1 MYDNAKRHSTIVD
14 LNICK
19 KKMKWWTDKE
29 RRCFCFWC
37 MCLENLCSETSIL
50 NLKASPLASYRH
62 QLDQTL
68 HKSHIWSASSTKFKN
83 KINKTQTPCL
93 VAEKTWGKSKET
105 LQFEDRMTQ
114 LTWVEFL
121 SPFHFLPLSLFSKKK
136 RNRKKKKKKHSNV
149 WTIRSKFYFPISF
162 PSFPSNQTKNTAN
175 KSVSHNLQISALN
188 STPLRK
194 TPKLYD
200 STSKITSHKRN
211 RSNLTWNPWYKNTP
225 ISFYLLVSGRC
236 SFTSGKQTLPR
247 QKVRRKGVG
256 SEEDRRVTPTLTT
269 PNNNTHHPHYYIP
282 KNNQNPKKNK
292 KYCGRW
298 KQIKTRLFVMALVR
312 KGNYEFIYLHKI
324 W

>member
-1 MYDNAKRHSTIVD
+1 MCISSMAFEPSNQGVNPVKETGSDSQCPT
-14 LNICK
+14 K
-19 KKMKWWTDKE
+19 KKDMKWWTDKE

-62 QLDQTL
+62 QLDQIL

-105 LQFEDRMTQ
+105 LQFEDRKTQ

-136 RNRKKKKKKHSNV
+136 RKKKKKKHSNV

-225 ISFYLLVSGRC
+225 ISF
-236 SFTSGKQTLPR
+236 
-247 QKVRRKGVG
+247 
-256 SEEDRRVTPTLTT
+256 
-269 PNNNTHHPHYYIP
+269 
-282 KNNQNPKKNK
+282 
-292 KYCGRW
+292 
-298 KQIKTRLFVMALVR
+298 
-312 KGNYEFIYLHKI
+312 
-324 W
+324 